1 MSTWL
6 LGLGAWLAAAVVYRA
21 LSLRALSATCRTED
35 PELDPVPPEGVL
47 VAVRPLHGAI
57 SRLEASLETLWS
69 AAARG
74 GMRVVVGSTD
84 AADPALRVAARVA
97 ARFPEVPAEIRS
109 QRGPTG
115 LNAKMGNLIQMLDGV
130 DADLLLLSD
139 ADVAVPE
146 DYVVRLTRPFKDGDV
161 GLVTCPYRSVPA
173 AGLASR
179 LDALVTNLH
188 FLPSACLA
196 TKLEGLHFAL
206 GATIAVRERAL
217 AAAGG
222 FARLLDTPADDFLLA
237 RHVEAAGW
245 RLAWSPMVVDHLLEP
260 EGFVA
265 AARRHLRWARVV
277 RHTRPLGYLGQVVT
291 HGSVPAL
298 LLAASGAG
306 VWVPLAWWALESAGL
321 WRRRSILALRASDL
335 ALVPISDLLAF
346 GVWLGGIL
354 GRARPS

>member
-1 MSTWL
+1 
-6 LGLGAWLAAAVVYRA
+6 V
-21 LSLRALSATCRTED
+21 
-35 PELDPVPPEGVL
+35 
-47 VAVRPLHGAI
+47 
-57 SRLEASLETLWS
+57 
-69 AAARG
+69 
-74 GMRVVVGSTD
+74 
-84 AADPALRVAARVA
+84 
-97 ARFPEVPAEIRS
+97 
-109 QRGPTG
+109 
-115 LNAKMGNLIQMLDGV
+115 NAKMGNLIQMLDGV

-139 ADVAVPE
+139 ADIAVPE
-146 DYVVRLTRPFKDGDV
+146 DYVARLTSPFKNGDV

-196 TKLEGLHFAL
+196 TRLEGLHFAL

-237 RHVEAAGW
+237 RHVEEAGW
-245 RLAWSPMVVDHLLEP
+245 RLAWSPMIVDHLLEP

-277 RHTRPLGYLGQVVT
+277 RHTRPLGYLGQIVT

-306 VWVPLAWWALESAGL
+306 VWLPLGWWALESVGL
-321 WRRRSILALRASDL
+321 WRRRGILALRASDL
-335 ALVPISDLLAF
+335 ALIPVADLLAF
-346 GVWLGGIL
+346 GVWLGGTL